1 DRNRS
6 HWSTSKTP
14 SYTKS
19 VSWQHHPSNDAIRK
33 YIKKTVVINEDGKQC
48 VKTNL
53 NFRKTDDGMVIYIS
67 ALNRHAI

>member
-1 DRNRS
+1 L
-6 HWSTSKTP
+6 KTLPFLITANVLLITPP
-14 SYTKS
+14 STKS
-19 VSWQHHPSNDAIRK
+19 VRTSNDAIRK